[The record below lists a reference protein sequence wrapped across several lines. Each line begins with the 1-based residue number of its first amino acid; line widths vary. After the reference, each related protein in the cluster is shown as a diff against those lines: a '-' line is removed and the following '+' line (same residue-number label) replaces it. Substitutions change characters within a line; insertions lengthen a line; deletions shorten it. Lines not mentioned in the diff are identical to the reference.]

1 MNRTLEVALGLG
13 GAYLFLS
20 VIVLALVEGISG
32 FLNRRGKN
40 LRDALEAMLTKGVAA
55 ELIAHPLVQSLG
67 KAGNNGKLKVPS
79 YLGPTMFSQAMTDL
93 IAKGRDAKTDIAKGY
108 ETFLA
113 AIPDENH
120 RKHVQKIVG
129 DKVDSVEELQQKLET
144 WFNNSMDRLSGAY
157 KRNTQWFSRGFAIGL
172 VLVLNVNTITM
183 AKVLWNDPEARAA
196 AVKEADDAL
205 KRCKTPT
212 TKPGPQPQPQP
223 QPQPGVVGAGSGA
236 ATGSGADDPFT
247 PENPTTPPGQPP
259 LTQEQGACPD
269 LITTLGDEIPFPV
282 QGRFWT
288 GAFDSG
294 TAFLTT
300 LFGLLLS
307 IWAVSLGAPFW
318 FDTLRKISGGIQQ
331 TGPKPERDGKSDAK
345 K

>member
-40 LRDALEAMLTKGVAA
+40 LQDALEAMLTKGVAT

-93 IAKGRDAKTDIAKGY
+93 IAKGRDAKTDIGKGY

-113 AIPDENH
+113 AIPDDNH

-129 DKVDSVEELQQKLET
+129 DKVESVEELQQKLEA

-157 KRNTQWFSRGFAIGL
+157 KRNTQWFSRGFAVSL

-196 AVKEADDAL
+196 AVKEAEKAL
-205 KRCKTPT
+205 ERCKTPT
-212 TKPGPQPQPQP
+212 TKPGTQPQPQP
-223 QPQPGVVGAGSGA
+223 QPAVIGAGAGS
-236 ATGSGADDPFT
+236 GSGADDPFT
-247 PENPTTPPGQPP
+247 PENPTPPPGSPP
-259 LTQEQGACPD
+259 VTQKEGECPD
-269 LITTLGDEIPFPV
+269 LVTTLGSEIPFPV
-282 QGRFWT
+282 QGRFWD
-288 GAFDSG
+288 GAFASG
-294 TAFLTT
+294 TAFLTA

-331 TGPKPERDGKSDAK
+331 TGPKPERDGKK
-345 K
+345 